1 MSQWKATLPRENAA
15 PGRVQM
21 VVAAKN
27 ERGSRFEFCCEV
39 SDMKSKLLI
48 KLVQMTDE
56 QIIAELNAST
66 P

>member
-1 MSQWKATLPRENAA
+1 MSQWKATLPRENAV

-39 SDMKSKLLI
+39 SDMKAKLLI